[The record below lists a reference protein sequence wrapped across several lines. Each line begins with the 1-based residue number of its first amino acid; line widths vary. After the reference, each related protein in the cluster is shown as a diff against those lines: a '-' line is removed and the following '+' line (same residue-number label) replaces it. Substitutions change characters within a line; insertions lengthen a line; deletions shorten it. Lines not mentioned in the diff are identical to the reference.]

1 MAPNHD
7 SPAESGYAERSPG
20 IRHTQEELDE
30 EITSFL
36 NEQGIIPE
44 EACDLL
50 DSIMQTNRKTAQ

>member
-7 SPAESGYAERSPG
+7 SPAESGYAKRGPG
-20 IRHTQEELDE
+20 IRYTQEELDE

-36 NEQGIIPE
+36 NEQGLTPE

-50 DSIMQTNRKTAQ
+50 DSIMQTNRETAR